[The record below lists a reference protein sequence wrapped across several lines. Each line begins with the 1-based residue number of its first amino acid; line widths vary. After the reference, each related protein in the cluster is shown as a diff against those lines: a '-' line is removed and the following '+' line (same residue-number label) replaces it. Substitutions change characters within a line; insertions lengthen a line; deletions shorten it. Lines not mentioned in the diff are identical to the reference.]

1 MKKKYTNDLERIDAA
16 WKKLEPLLEEDT
28 QIQPERK
35 LTLFSPK
42 MLAAAAVLLLVAAA
56 GILFLKDDHRMISY
70 TTKYGETARIVL
82 PDSSVVLLNGNT
94 RLSFRKHWPSNGDR
108 EVHIDGEAYFSVK
121 HTKTDQKF
129 FVRMNDHSSVQVLGT
144 EFNVSKRKEET
155 RVVLNSGKIALRMET
170 ADPAREKV
178 ITMKPGDLVEYQ
190 SARYTY
196 VKKVVDPEMY
206 SSWKSSRL
214 IFEKTRLKEVLQ
226 QLHNTYGLNIQ
237 VEKPEL
243 MNMSVS
249 GSAPTQNIDLL
260 IKGLSEIFHLE
271 LIRKGDTLIV
281 TSN

>member
-1 MKKKYTNDLERIDAA
+1 MKKKYKNDLERIDAA
-16 WKKLEPLLEEDT
+16 WKKLEPLLEEDI

-35 LTLFSPK
+35 FTLFSPK
-42 MLAAAAVLLLVAAA
+42 LLAAAAVLLLVAAA
-56 GILFLKDDHRMISY
+56 GILFLKDYHRMISY

-94 RLSFRKHWPSNGDR
+94 RLSFRKHWSSSGDR
-108 EVHIDGEAYFSVK
+108 EVNMDGEAYFSVK

-190 SARYTY
+190 PAQHTY
-196 VKKVVDPEMY
+196 IKKVVDPEMY

-214 IFEKTRLKEVLQ
+214 VFEKTRLKEVLQ